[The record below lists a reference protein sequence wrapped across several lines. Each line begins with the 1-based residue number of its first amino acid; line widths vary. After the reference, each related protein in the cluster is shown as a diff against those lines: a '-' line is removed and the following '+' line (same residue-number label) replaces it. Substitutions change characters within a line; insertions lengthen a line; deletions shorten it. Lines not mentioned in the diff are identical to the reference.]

1 MVIIISSAKTLA
13 ENTRLKAPLHTLPLY
28 LKEAEILVENLRKL
42 TVNDLGRTLGINTR
56 LARLNAER
64 FARWKQ
70 PFTESNAIPAVF
82 LYKGDVYKGLNA
94 EQFSHDDLIFA
105 QDHLRIISG
114 LYGILR
120 PLDLIQ
126 PYRLEMSTPI
136 TLEKYND
143 LYQYWSDKITEAL
156 NDTLQQNKNPVLI
169 NLASNEYAQGV
180 NWQKLNAKVI
190 TPVFYELKE
199 GELKPVSIF
208 LKKARGLMASFI
220 IKNRLS
226 DPEEIKLFAEERYSF
241 IEQYSDDQRWVF
253 AR

>member
-13 ENTRLKAPLHTLPLY
+13 KNTKLKAPVYTLPLY
-28 LKEAEILVENLRKL
+28 PREAEELVGKLRNL
-42 TVNDLGRTLGINTR
+42 TVNELGKILGINAR

-64 FARWKQ
+64 FARWK
-70 PFTESNAIPAVF
+70 PSFTESDAIPALF
-82 LYKGDVYKGLNA
+82 LYKGDVYKGLNV
-94 EQFSHDDLIFA
+94 EQFSADDLIFA

-126 PYRLEMSTPI
+126 PYRLEMSTP
-136 TLEKYND
+136 LSFGRYSD
-143 LYQYWSDKITEAL
+143 LYQYWTDKITDALNEAL
-156 NDTLQQNKNPVLI
+156 QQDKTPVVV

-180 NWQKLNAKVI
+180 NWQKLQAKVV
-190 TPVFYELKE
+190 TPVFYELKQ
-199 GELKPVSIF
+199 GQLKPVSIF

-220 IKNRLS
+220 IRNRLS
-226 DPEEIKLFAEERYSF
+226 DLEEIKLFAEEGYSF
-241 IEQYSDDQRWVF
+241 IEQYSDEQRWVF